1 MTSFTAILI
10 SVKHRLYI
18 VISAIT
24 YALALF
30 FVIVICLIGY
40 TAIVLQKRGNEY
52 RLSADRRLMEKKST
66 EFLDRNRV
74 DDTCDICFGEFENG
88 RVCECKCGMRFHE
101 ECAEMTGECPYCKE
115 RIGSMEVR
123 EIRKAMC
130 PCCHEAIEKN
140 VCPRCGTVLPNK
152 DMRFECVCGST
163 VYAGDGYCRD
173 CGATFEFT
181 YDPPRQA

>member
-1 MTSFTAILI
+1 MRNLSDKRIEFLTLSTAILI
-10 SVKHRLYI
+10 SVKRQSYI
-18 VISAIT
+18 VISADT

-123 EIRKAMC
+123 EIRKAMYLLTSAFS
-130 PCCHEAIEKN
+130 ES
-140 VCPRCGTVLPNK
+140 VRLPYCSFTSLSSLSPSSAGALFLSSGSSQP
-152 DMRFECVCGST
+152 MR
-163 VYAGDGYCRD
+163 
-173 CGATFEFT
+173 
-181 YDPPRQA
+181 